1 MIITRGLFLLITL
14 LMVPLLVL
22 TAWADQVT
30 LKNGDRVTGKIEKKD
45 GAALTF
51 KSDVFGEVTIPWQNV
66 AQVVSDEPL
75 TVVLPDGKSVLGK
88 VATTENKLEVTT
100 QTTKESVAIAE
111 VGAIRNA
118 DEQKAHERLEHPGLL
133 NLWTGYADLGVSF
146 ARGNAD
152 TTNITTAM
160 NATRETRTDKTSL
173 YFNQIYATGKAADG
187 SSAKTAQA
195 VRGGWAYNRNL
206 SKRLF
211 LNLFNDYEY
220 DLFQSLDLRFVFG
233 GGLGYSFIKND
244 QTQLDLLGGAD
255 YNHEKFSTPLTRNS
269 AELYWGDNLL
279 HKFSKTTA
287 LTQSFRMF
295 NNMSELGEYRLNF
308 DLGAVTTLKKWLSWQ
323 LTVSDRYLSNPIFGH
338 KQNDVLF
345 TTGIRVTFARQ

>member
-1 MIITRGLFLLITL
+1 LSLLV
-14 LMVPLLVL
+14 VPLLVL

-30 LKNGDRVTGKIEKKD
+30 LRNGDRVTGKIVKKD
-45 GAALTF
+45 GTALTF

-100 QTTKESVAIAE
+100 ETTKESVAIAE

-118 DEQKAHERLEHPGLL
+118 DEQKAHERLEHPGPL

-152 TTNITTAM
+152 ATTIATAVS
-160 NATRETRTDKTSL
+160 ATRETRGDKTSI
-173 YFNQIYATGKAADG
+173 YFNEIYSTGKAVDK

-195 VRGGWAYNRNL
+195 IRGGWAYSKNL
-206 SKRLF
+206 SPRLF
-211 LNLFNDYEY
+211 INLFNDYEY
-220 DLFQSLDLRFVFG
+220 DLFQSLDLRFVIG
-233 GGLGYSFIKND
+233 GGPGYSLVKND
-244 QTQLDLLGGAD
+244 QTQFDLVGGAS
-255 YNHEKFSTPLTRNS
+255 YNREKFSTPLIRNS
-269 AELYWGDNLL
+269 AEAYWGDNLL
-279 HKFSKTTA
+279 HKFSKITS

-295 NNMSELGEYRLNF
+295 NNLSDLGEYRLNF

-323 LTVSDRYLSNPIFGH
+323 LTVSDRYLSNPLPDH
-338 KQNDVLF
+338 KKNDILF
-345 TTGIRVTFARQ
+345 TTGIRVNFARK